1 MTKAKSHSTCDPRVF
16 NSEQAIDT
24 NGRQACNFLKQQSQ
38 GTLGYQ
44 AETRFQA
51 LVKSCQVPPPS
62 GSIVTSNLSLLPPV
76 GKEIQP
82 NALWMPSPPTVGYN
96 IDWCISLN
104 SAVNKVDF
112 QL

>member
-24 NGRQACNFLKQQSQ
+24 NGRQATSSNSNPKELWD
-38 GTLGYQ
+38 TRLRLGS
-44 AETRFQA
+44 RLLLN
-51 LVKSCQVPPPS
+51 LVKFPHPQDL
-62 GSIVTSNLSLLPPV
+62 VTSNLSLLPPV

-82 NALWMPSPPTVGYN
+82 NALWMPSPPTLGYN